1 MLDAN
6 PDNGDLYKSVPII
19 PFHSEWDFAVSR
31 CSRVVYKSGV
41 SREMPGDDAEA
52 GRTNRTDDTARMIG
66 STGDA
71 DAMSSTPTTVLGVP
85 PVPS

>member
-1 MLDAN
+1 
-6 PDNGDLYKSVPII
+6 
-19 PFHSEWDFAVSR
+19 
-31 CSRVVYKSGV
+31 
-41 SREMPGDDAEA
+41 MPGDDAEA

-66 STGDA
+66 SRGDA

>member
-1 MLDAN
+1 
-6 PDNGDLYKSVPII
+6 
-19 PFHSEWDFAVSR
+19 
-31 CSRVVYKSGV
+31 
-41 SREMPGDDAEA
+41 MPGDDAEA

-71 DAMSSTPTTVLGVP
+71 DAMSSAPTTVLGVP